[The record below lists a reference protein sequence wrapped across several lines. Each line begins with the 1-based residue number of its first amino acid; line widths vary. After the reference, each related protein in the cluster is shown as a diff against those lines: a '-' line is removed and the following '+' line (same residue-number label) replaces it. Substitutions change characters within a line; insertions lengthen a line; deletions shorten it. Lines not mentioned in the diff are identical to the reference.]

1 MTIPNYLKSYKEAPW
16 EDENIVFENEHLV
29 VYKDGFPVSEGHLL
43 FVPKI
48 VEQRKDITRCLALAY
63 HWGVEG
69 VCDYRWTSFNVGI
82 NNGIEAGQSILWPH
96 VHLIPRRQGD
106 TPNPKGGVRHV
117 IPLKGDYTD
126 EEELNDPYSG

>member
-48 VEQRKDITRCLALAY
+48 VEQRKENHRTNMED
-63 HWGVEG
+63 
-69 VCDYRWTSFNVGI
+69 
-82 NNGIEAGQSILWPH
+82 
-96 VHLIPRRQGD
+96 
-106 TPNPKGGVRHV
+106 
-117 IPLKGDYTD
+117 
-126 EEELNDPYSG
+126 